1 MKISLVAPDY
11 SVAGQIGESD
21 LADLAADGF
30 KTIICNRPDAEVEAD
45 LHQEFIAAEA
55 ERLGMA
61 FVYNP
66 VSNRGMTMENL
77 SLQAEAIAAA
87 NGPVLA
93 YCRSGMRSTV
103 VWSLVSA
110 GRLPVDDILAAAAG
124 AGYQIDNLRGQI
136 EAMATRD

>member
-11 SVAGQIGESD
+11 SVAGQIAESD

-30 KTIICNRPDAEVEAD
+30 KTIICNRPDAEVDAD

-55 ERLGMA
+55 KRLGMA

-66 VSNRGMTMENL
+66 VSNQGMTMENL
-77 SLQAEAIAAA
+77 TLQAEAIATA

-136 EAMATRD
+136 EAMATRG